1 MAVGFYNNWENIF
14 AELENLFQREFGY
27 QLKTYR
33 VSSDNIKDN
42 QYVKLIPVS
51 SENLEYHKDTE
62 MREYKIT
69 FELHYLNKNIKK
81 QQLDQITNY
90 ISRIESFV
98 EGNPSM
104 GLGDATKAHDC
115 KIDNVE
121 INTDNE
127 NEYIVLMDFS
137 CVHNNNIVTDV
148 SRPRMTISSLSIS
161 SGDTSLVSSI
171 PLTFTSN
178 EATTTF
184 TSSDVTIVNGT
195 IGDTFAATSST
206 VYTATLT
213 PTGAGTITV
222 NVGAGAYRDIAGND
236 NFAASQFS
244 WVYPN
249 YSVKFDGTDDNL
261 QRDNLVD
268 TFEDTSFSIATW
280 IKIRADLGG
289 GTGGD
294 TYFQQGQNSDGNG
307 IRLGVTLQGRPSAS
321 FLGAGNGLESGS
333 ENSITAGNW
342 YHIVTTFNLS
352 TKSLKIY
359 LNGSL
364 HGSMT
369 TTDAPTDLN
378 TGAQGM
384 FLGSNRGTNSGVIDG
399 FMDEFA
405 VWTTELS
412 ADAVADIYTT
422 GASVD
427 LTSATGDYTAQG
439 SLKVYYKMNEGTGTV
454 VQDSTSNDLDIDFNS
469 GDPTWAVGRL

>member
-1 MAVGFYNNWENIF
+1 MPVSAYNNFENILDK
-14 AELENLFQREFGY
+14 LENLFKSEFGS
-27 QLKTYR
+27 QLKIHR
-33 VSSDNIKDN
+33 SLEDHIKDM
-42 QYVKLIPVS
+42 QYLRMFPISSNNVLYNNVS
-51 SENLEYHKDTE
+51 EIRDFNIGL
-62 MREYKIT
+62 
-69 FELHYLNKNIKK
+69 ELHYKHNNIKK
-81 QQLDQITNY
+81 RQIDQIMRYAT
-90 ISRIESFV
+90 RIEAVIDDNLKMTLSD
-98 EGNPSM
+98 STI
-104 GLGDATKAHDC
+104 AYDC
-115 KIDNVE
+115 KINDSSVTVE
-121 INTDNE
+121 DDGYMVELNYNCLHD
-127 NEYIVLMDFS
+127 
-137 CVHNNNIVTDV
+137 NNIFTDV
-148 SRPRMTISSLSIS
+148 TRPRMTITSLSIS
-161 SGDTSLVSSI
+161 SGDSSLVSSI

-184 TSSDVTIVNGT
+184 TSSDVTIINGT

-261 QRDNLVD
+261 QRDNLAD
-268 TFEDTSFSIATW
+268 TFEGTSFSIATW
-280 IKIRADLGG
+280 IKIRADLAG

-294 TYFQQGQNSDGNG
+294 KYFQQGQNANG
-307 IRLGVTLQGRPSAS
+307 KGVVLGFTASGQPTAS
-321 FLGAGNGLESGS
+321 FLGSGNALTAGSAGA
-333 ENSITAGNW
+333 ITAGNW

-378 TGAQGM
+378 TSAVGM
-384 FLGSNRGTNSGVIDG
+384 IIGSNRGTNSGVIDG

-412 ADAVADIYTT
+412 AAAVADIYTT

-427 LTSATGDYTAQG
+427 LTSATGDYSAQG